1 MINLNDPLI
10 KRLIDN
16 LHKSIERKSKNFS
29 ETSYDNYIL
38 ENRIIKFFCEDKT
51 TGPRQCAAALN
62 ARYKTNMD
70 NEDVIRILKANLLS
84 YQAKRA
90 ELLNWA
96 DNMIAAFAKALETQ
110 KQKDFDEFI
119 SFRNRVIRTNNGE
132 HYKIQERIASI
143 MFYVKLPELDSGNDA
158 NTLEKFG
165 NVYMKHFIY
174 DISDF
179 LRNICLRPKNNAKG
193 DKKDSQADS
202 QADSQTEK
210 IELLEKI
217 EHLENMLNRSDMLLK
232 DLQDE
237 FDARIRQSHQ
247 DDLVEFF
254 SRLNS
259 ERYGCILDEV
269 LNARN
274 GIRQLRKEK
283 VQLPP
288 EIGGLFIL
296 IERLTQFI
304 RDSEINPILKPGV
317 VKNMGL
323 EEIESCD
330 YAGSPFLN
338 SKEIKK
344 VKVLSPGWVYKD
356 KDVQI
361 SRPRLKEVTE

>member
-16 LHKSIERKSKNFS
+16 LHKSIERKSKNLSANSFN
-29 ETSYDNYIL
+29 NYIM
-38 ENRIIKFFCEDKT
+38 ENRIIKLFCEDKT
-51 TGPRQCAAALN
+51 TGPRQVAAAMN

-70 NEDVIRILKANLLS
+70 NEDVIRILKANRLS

-96 DNMIAAFAKALETQ
+96 EEMIDSFGRALETQ
-110 KQKDFDEFI
+110 SQKDFDEFI
-119 SFRNRVIRTNNGE
+119 SLRNRSVRTNDDE
-132 HYKIQERIASI
+132 RYKIQERVASL
-143 MFYVKLPELDSGNDA
+143 MFYVKLPELDSGTDA
-158 NTLEKFG
+158 ETLEKFG
-165 NVYMKHFIY
+165 SVYMKHFIY
-174 DISDF
+174 DASDF
-179 LRNICLRPKNNAKG
+179 LRNICLRPKTSTKG
-193 DKKDSQADS
+193 DKKDSQA
-202 QADSQTEK
+202 EK
-210 IELLEKI
+210 IEL
-217 EHLENMLNRSDMLLK
+217 LENMLNRSDMLLK

-237 FDARIRQSHQ
+237 FDARIKESHQ

-259 ERYGCILDEV
+259 EKYGCILDEV

-274 GIRQLRKEK
+274 GVRQLRKGK

-296 IERLTQFI
+296 IERLAQFI
-304 RDSEINPILKPGV
+304 RDSEINPILKPGAV
-317 VKNMGL
+317 RDMRLDEV
-323 EEIESCD
+323 ESCD
-330 YAGSPFLN
+330 YEGSPFLN